1 MSVLVIGNS
10 VNSFAEVESVDVV
23 ENKLVTLIGEGY
35 DSDGNGLTFQ
45 WTQIYGETMTLS
57 SYTVPEPTFMAP
69 DVENGEIKV
78 LTFELL
84 VTDPFGESSSD
95 TVEVIVNSVN
105 NPPVVNAGHDVF
117 VINSINVIS
126 IIPTVS
132 DPDDDV
138 LTYEWEQISGQEV
151 NLSSIT
157 QKHLTLEPITFDFSQ
172 TDPLTFQI
180 TVDDGFGGIASDQV
194 NVIPFSSLIDNDAI
208 SIDAGPIQIV
218 NEGENVSLDVTGK
231 TLNNQPIS
239 YTWIQVIGTPVNLS
253 SSAGDHV
260 EFIAPEIGDNEE
272 LLSFHVTGYSEG
284 LGWANDLALVKVI
297 PTNGAPI
304 ADAGDDQNVS
314 PTVFVNLEG
323 TGSDPDGDNIRFLW
337 SQKSGIP
344 VEIFE
349 HTQPSAYF
357 VAPTIQSLSEPLEF
371 ELKVTDVYGNFD
383 TDDTVVTVSTANS
396 PPRAYAGPDERVFSG
411 DDVFILGTAVDLNDD
426 DLKTVWKQISG

>member
-1 MSVLVIGNS
+1 MNLYLLLPLILSVLVLGNS

-95 TVEVIVNSVN
+95 TVEIIVNSVN

-117 VINSINVIS
+117 VIKSINAIS

-138 LTYEWEQISGQEV
+138 LTYEWEQLSGQTV

-157 QKHLTLEPITFDFSQ
+157 QKHLTLEPILFDFSQ
-172 TDPLTFQI
+172 IDPLTFQI

-208 SIDAGPIQIV
+208 SIDC
-218 NEGENVSLDVTGK
+218 
-231 TLNNQPIS
+231 
-239 YTWIQVIGTPVNLS
+239 
-253 SSAGDHV
+253 
-260 EFIAPEIGDNEE
+260 
-272 LLSFHVTGYSEG
+272 
-284 LGWANDLALVKVI
+284 
-297 PTNGAPI
+297 
-304 ADAGDDQNVS
+304 
-314 PTVFVNLEG
+314 
-323 TGSDPDGDNIRFLW
+323 
-337 SQKSGIP
+337 
-344 VEIFE
+344 
-349 HTQPSAYF
+349 
-357 VAPTIQSLSEPLEF
+357 
-371 ELKVTDVYGNFD
+371 
-383 TDDTVVTVSTANS
+383 
-396 PPRAYAGPDERVFSG
+396 RAYS
-411 DDVFILGTAVDLNDD
+411 NS
-426 DLKTVWKQISG
+426 K